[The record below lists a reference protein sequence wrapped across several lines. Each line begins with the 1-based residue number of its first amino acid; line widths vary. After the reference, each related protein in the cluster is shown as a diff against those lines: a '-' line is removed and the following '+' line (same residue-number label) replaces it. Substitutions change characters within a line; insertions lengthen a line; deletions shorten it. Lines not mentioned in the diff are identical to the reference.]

1 MMAVS
6 LQVMK
11 QDLEAKL
18 KELGVV
24 NTHFIHLQD
33 NLQGYRPFNTDLFDS
48 LSVGVFELADN
59 KFVTTG
65 HAIAK
70 DSGYTFDK
78 DANEVIISEL
88 FIEGSVVDLTPVIEK
103 MNGEVSLESK
113 LKAFVNHIIAT
124 ATFSFK
130 RLAIPKRE
138 KTKGKQFKHYLN
150 DLSEEQLVQE
160 FKDFIIANA
169 KIKTESGESRTLV
182 PDDIQIKFHHIK
194 QYANNTFAGMFGTKD
209 YIKNVAETHAED
221 NISHM
226 SNGGFTVGI
235 VTVKDTDIV
244 FLISSLCLKTDQYNS
259 SLGRKTALN
268 SFKHKPQTMYALDV
282 SKWQGTS
289 LTDDLISHILASNY
303 QHVFNAYIPQNTEQK
318 IFA

>member
-88 FIEGSVVDLTPVIEK
+88 FIEGSVVD
-103 MNGEVSLESK
+103 
-113 LKAFVNHIIAT
+113 
-124 ATFSFK
+124 
-130 RLAIPKRE
+130 
-138 KTKGKQFKHYLN
+138 
-150 DLSEEQLVQE
+150 
-160 FKDFIIANA
+160 
-169 KIKTESGESRTLV
+169 
-182 PDDIQIKFHHIK
+182 
-194 QYANNTFAGMFGTKD
+194 
-209 YIKNVAETHAED
+209 
-221 NISHM
+221 
-226 SNGGFTVGI
+226 
-235 VTVKDTDIV
+235 
-244 FLISSLCLKTDQYNS
+244 
-259 SLGRKTALN
+259 
-268 SFKHKPQTMYALDV
+268 
-282 SKWQGTS
+282 
-289 LTDDLISHILASNY
+289 
-303 QHVFNAYIPQNTEQK
+303 
-318 IFA
+318 